1 MKDSIY
7 KSFTLADKIYII
19 DDVITREIEL
29 SGESRFTDDIQ
40 NAWVDIK
47 HIVNKFYKEVKND

>member
-19 DDVITREIEL
+19 DDVITREIEW
-29 SGESRFTDDIQ
+29 SDKSTDDIQ

-47 HIVNKFYKEVKND
+47 HIVNKFYKEVEND

>member
-19 DDVITREIEL
+19 DDVITREIEW
-29 SGESRFTDDIQ
+29 SDKSTDDIQ

>member
-1 MKDSIY
+1 MKDSTY

-19 DDVITREIEL
+19 DDVITREIEW
-29 SGESRFTDDIQ
+29 SDEPTDDIQ

-47 HIVNKFYKEVKND
+47 HMVNKFYKEVNK